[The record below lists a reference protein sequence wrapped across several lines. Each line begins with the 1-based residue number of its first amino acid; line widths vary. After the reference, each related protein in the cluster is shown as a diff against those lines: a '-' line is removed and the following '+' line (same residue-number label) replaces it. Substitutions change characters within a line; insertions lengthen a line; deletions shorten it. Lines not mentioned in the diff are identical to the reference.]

1 MMNCYKHEYYH
12 YFSGANAFVELIFD
26 IADPEQSVNVCLC
39 GHSTLTK
46 VLFSVVFQLV

>member
-1 MMNCYKHEYYH
+1 MMNCYGHEFYH
-12 YFSGANAFVELIFD
+12 RCSGANVFVELIFD

-46 VLFSVVFQLV
+46 VLFRVVFQLV